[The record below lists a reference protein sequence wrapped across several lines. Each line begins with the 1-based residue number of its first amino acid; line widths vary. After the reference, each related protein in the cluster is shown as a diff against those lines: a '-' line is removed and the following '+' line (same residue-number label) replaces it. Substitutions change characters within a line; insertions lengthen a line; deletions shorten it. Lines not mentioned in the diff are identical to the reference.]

1 MIFGQ
6 RLSYV
11 ALDCFSFAAR
21 KKQRQLMKYFVC
33 CSEKVQR
40 LTKMFFSLLEKSALA
55 HDKKLLFRVTRKK
68 MRLTKNVCF
77 VPLEK
82 EEEDS
87 DVLLLRRGAQIG
99 YCWQ

>member
-1 MIFGQ
+1 
-6 RLSYV
+6 
-11 ALDCFSFAAR
+11 
-21 KKQRQLMKYFVC
+21 
-33 CSEKVQR
+33 
-40 LTKMFFSLLEKSALA
+40 MFLSLLEKSALA

-99 YCWQ
+99 YCWQWPYPAAFYVSACRTPKLRIRPF